1 MRRTGRLAVLWRG
14 IRLRRGMSAGVFLMA
29 VVSAAAAS
37 VGPSF
42 HDAAAT
48 SALRQAIAL
57 APPGGQSLLITL
69 TASTNEPGGPLSP
82 ESLQTAANTAMG
94 ANTRLFRA
102 PVREIQLPGAVPGSD
117 TAGLM
122 WRDGVCGHLTLAA
135 GRCPQRGNEVV
146 VDEATATARG
156 WRTGSTIPTLI
167 PEPEEEPGAGQGML
181 TLDVA
186 GVYTITSPGE
196 PYWYGHAAGPDGRP
210 ASGAIF
216 AADPLIT
223 SLTTYPVL
231 PDKVGLIGRVMLP
244 VRGDALRSGDGPV
257 LGQAVRDVAAWVA
270 HDSNRRAFSSTIV
283 TTLDDID
290 SSLGALQ
297 VPVVT
302 VTVQLVVLCWLLLFF
317 LMIDIAEARAPD
329 VALAKLR
336 GLTGVR
342 LLVFGLAEPLVLL
355 AVALPVGVLA
365 GRFGARLLADTF
377 VGGVPMGFPSTVW
390 PAAAATTAGGAVAAA
405 LAFRAAL
412 TRPVTE
418 QWRRTA
424 GRRPPRGWIPEAVL
438 LTLVAGGLVQIIGN
452 GPLGDA
458 GRQHSA
464 ALLVPGL
471 LALGA
476 ALVAARLLPPACRS
490 LFARTRRRGGLEYFL
505 ALRHIARRPGVNRI
519 TISLATSVALVVFA
533 VAAWSVTRT
542 NHHEYAR
549 LQLGAPVAFSVSE
562 PPGQSVADFAEA
574 ADPGGRDV
582 AGVMIARSAEAGT
595 PATLA
600 VDPQRFARVAYW
612 RKDFAPQSLA
622 AMTAAL
628 KQSSPPPVALHGDR
642 LRIRVRVQKLNARGI
657 ELHADLIVP
666 GQPRP
671 TEVGLG
677 TLPTSGR
684 RSPTT
689 RLPGCE
695 RGCEIQRIFLRD
707 QPAVTPVDTDGQFTV
722 EALDERVGG
731 RWRPVDAGLAQP
743 SRWRIVQPQNAQYG
757 VGNAGGGAQADGL
770 HVTVQSDLASWRGV
784 YPATFPETLSAI
796 VTPAAV
802 RPPPDRP
809 DERPPPIRGLNAGT
823 LAIRQAFTA
832 RALPAVADLGVIVDQ
847 DEARRSAGGIDRGV
861 EYQVWTTPRAA
872 PAVRAKIRA
881 AGMTIFSER
890 SVGQATRDLDRQ
902 GPGLA
907 LALLLAASAAAAL
920 LAAAGAMLSLYASGR
935 RRTYEL
941 AALRVAG
948 TRRRVLAA
956 SLVLEQLVVLGFGAL
971 VGVGAGLLTIW
982 LALPSV
988 PQFVRKP
995 TAPVLTNAPDPLPL
1009 GLAVTGVVVVM
1020 TAGSLLMSR
1029 AIMSRVHADQL
1040 REAPP

>member
-1 MRRTGRLAVLWRG
+1 
-14 IRLRRGMSAGVFLMA
+14 MSAGVFLMA

-48 SALRQAIAL
+48 SALRQAIAA
-57 APPGGQSLLITL
+57 APPSGQSLLLTM
-69 TASTNEPGGPLSP
+69 TASTSEPGAPLSP
-82 ESLQTAANTAMG
+82 QALGTAADAAMG
-94 ANTRLFRA
+94 GNTRLFGD
-102 PVREIQLPGAVPGSD
+102 PVREIQLPGAVARGDS
-117 TAGLM
+117 ASLV
-122 WRDGVCGHLTLAA
+122 WREGVCGHLTFTS
-135 GRCPQRGNEVV
+135 GRCPASETEVV
-146 VDEATATARG
+146 VDQVTATQHG
-156 WRTGSTIPTLI
+156 WRTGATIHTAI
-167 PEPEEEPGAGQGML
+167 PAFVDDPGAKKMDL
-181 TLDVA
+181 TVT
-186 GVYTITSPGE
+186 GIYSITSPGE
-196 PYWYGHAAGPDGRP
+196 AYWYGHTAGPDGRP
-210 ASGAIF
+210 APGAIF
-216 AADPLIT
+216 TTEPLIT
-223 SLTTYPVL
+223 SLTQFPIL
-231 PDKVGLIGRVMLP
+231 PQDVGLIGRVMLP
-244 VRGDALRSGDGPV
+244 VRGDALRSGDGPA
-257 LGQAVRDVAAWVA
+257 LGQAVREVAAWVD
-270 HDSNRRAFSSTIV
+270 HDSARRAFSSTIV

-342 LLVFGLAEPLVLL
+342 LLAFGLAEPLVLL

-365 GRFGARLLADTF
+365 GRFGARLLAEAF
-377 VGGVPMGFPSTVW
+377 VGGVPMGFPPTVW

-424 GRRPPRGWIPEAVL
+424 GRRPARGWIPEAVL

-452 GPLGDA
+452 GPLDDA
-458 GRQHSA
+458 GRQYSA

-471 LALGA
+471 LALAA

-542 NHHEYAR
+542 NHREYAR
-549 LQLGAPVAFSVSE
+549 LQLGAPVAFTVSA
-562 PPGQSVADFAEA
+562 PSGRTVADFAAA
-574 ADPGGRDV
+574 ADPGGDDV
-582 AGVMIARSAEAGT
+582 AGVMIARSADPNA

-600 VDPQRFARVAYW
+600 VDPLRFARVAFW
-612 RKDFAPQSLA
+612 RKDLATRSLA
-622 AMTAAL
+622 TMTAAL
-628 KQSSPPPVALHGDR
+628 RQDSAPPVVLHGDGLR
-642 LRIRVRVQKLNARGI
+642 LGVRVKKMSARGV
-657 ELHADLIVP
+657 ELHAALLMP

-671 TEVGLG
+671 TEIGLG
-677 TLPTSGR
+677 ILPTSGR
-684 RSPTT
+684 RAPAT
-689 RLPGCE
+689 RLDGCE

-707 QPAVTPVDTDGQFTV
+707 QPAAAPAATEGEFTI
-722 EALDERVGG
+722 ESMQERVGG
-731 RWRPVDAGLAQP
+731 RWRPVDAGLTE
-743 SRWRIVQPQNAQYG
+743 SYRWRVAMPQNAEYG
-757 VGNAGGGAQADGL
+757 VADAGGGAQAGGL
-770 HVTVQSDLASWRGV
+770 KITLDADLAVWQGV
-784 YPATFPETLSAI
+784 YSATFPETLAAI

-809 DERPPPIRGLNAGT
+809 DERAPPIRGLNAGT
-823 LAIRQAFTA
+823 LAVRQAFTA
-832 RALPAVADLGVIVDQ
+832 RALPAVADFGVIVDQ
-847 DEARRSAGGIDRGV
+847 DEARRAAGGIDRTV
-861 EYQVWTTPRAA
+861 EYQVWSTPRAA
-872 PAVRAKIRA
+872 PALRAKIRA

-890 SVGQATRDLDRQ
+890 SAGQAAHDLDRQ

-920 LAAAGAMLSLYASGR
+920 LAAGGAMLSLYASGR

-956 SLVLEQLVVLGFGAL
+956 SLVLEQLVVLGSGAL
-971 VGVGAGLLTIW
+971 VGVGAGLVTIW

-988 PQFVRKP
+988 PQFVHRP
-995 TAPVLTNAPDPLPL
+995 TAPVLTNAPDPVPVAA
-1009 GLAVTGVVVVM
+1009 AVAGVLVVM
-1020 TAGSLLMSR
+1020 AAGSLLMSR